1 MCLQVW
7 TDAQVHWVSKLQ
19 TINFTVDSQL
29 LRELGERLVGRQ
41 YIALAELVKNSFD
54 ADATR
59 VEIRIDDDSIEVS
72 DNGHGM
78 TADDFRDRWMRV
90 GSTHKVREQ
99 TSPVLKR
106 RLTGSKGVGRLAVQF
121 LASELELTS
130 VPHGHGVPQQSSRQ
144 ELFAMV
150 DWETA
155 VQAGEL
161 TEATAAYELREPDG
175 TVFPLQEPHGTT
187 VTLKRLK
194 HEWDPDEFQG
204 LAREIWFLQP
214 PFRSLTGESD
224 LKDGGFEVDLNSPDP
239 AAVNRF
245 NTQMSRIL
253 DLYTSRLIGRLM
265 PRGTPNIQEG
275 DADDRML
282 KRELRLSLELEGQV
296 TRPYKL
302 AVPVRGEDPCLID
315 SLDFEIRIY
324 TLQYRQPYGIS
335 VQQARDYM
343 AQWGGVHIYDAGFRI
358 PYAGPAADWLKLEFD
373 HAHRLTQ
380 SQLLPSDLNVHLGLN
395 HLPTN
400 SRVLG
405 VVNID
410 TSHEARM
417 VADNDMAQGQH
428 LQIQVSR
435 DRLVSNGAYYQLQDA
450 VRFAL
455 DYYATRLAA
464 RRLDERVSQ
473 QRVGVSS
480 HLVGNVWEVLD
491 KYEREIPPKVATEL
505 RTELDNTVESLREQA
520 DWTRNQ
526 SGLLG
531 AMATVGSTAIAFDH
545 QLNQQLRLLE
555 CYAETLDELV
565 EAKPD
570 ITESAG
576 PIAAN
581 IKDWIRGVRD
591 TRAIF
596 SPITDERNRTA
607 VERFRARPLVRSMA
621 DDLRPIL
628 RGVTVNVTDVDQE
641 VLLPNASYP
650 VWMAIFHNLM
660 MNASNAMLDSDTK
673 RIGVSSVVS
682 GRDRAIRVQD
692 TGVGID
698 LSKAENLFKP
708 LVRSLEISAE
718 RRALGFGGTGLGLAI
733 VRLLATDLGAT
744 VRFAKPD
751 TPYST
756 CFELTWREES

>member
-1 MCLQVW
+1 MHLVVW
-7 TDAQVHWVSKLQ
+7 TSYQMRRVSDLQ

-54 ADATR
+54 ADATK

-99 TSPVLKR
+99 VSPVLKR

-121 LASELELTS
+121 LASELEVTS
-130 VPHGHGVPQQSSRQ
+130 VPHGPGLPQQSFHQ

-161 TEATAAYELREPDG
+161 TQATAAYELRHSDG

-187 VTLKRLK
+187 VTLKKLK
-194 HEWDPDEFQG
+194 HEWNPDEFQN

-224 LKDGGFEVDLNSPDP
+224 LKDGGFEVDLSSPDP

-245 NTQMSRIL
+245 DTQMSRIL
-253 DLYTSRLIGRLM
+253 DLYTSRLVGRLM
-265 PRGTPNIQEG
+265 PKANSDQRP
-275 DADDRML
+275 L
-282 KRELRLSLELEGQV
+282 KRELKLSLELEGQV

-302 AVPVRGEDPCLID
+302 AVPVLGEDSCLID
-315 SLDFEIRIY
+315 SLDFEIRIF
-324 TLQYRQPYGIS
+324 TLQHRQPYGIG
-335 VQQARDYM
+335 VKQARDYM

-358 PYAGPAADWLKLEFD
+358 PYAGPAADWLNLEFD

-417 VADNDMAQGQH
+417 AADHDVAQGQH

-435 DRLVSNGAYYQLQDA
+435 DRLVSNGAYFQLRDA

-464 RRLDERVSQ
+464 QRLSEKASQ
-473 QRVGVSS
+473 QRVGASS
-480 HLVGNVWEVLD
+480 HLVSNVWDVLD
-491 KYEREIPPKVATEL
+491 KYESEIPPKVATEL
-505 RTELDNTVESLREQA
+505 RTELDKTVESLREHA
-520 DWTRNQ
+520 DWTRDQ

-545 QLNQQLRLLE
+545 QLNQQLSLLE
-555 CYAETLDELV
+555 CHAETLDELV
-565 EAKPD
+565 VASPD
-570 ITESAG
+570 INEV
-576 PIAAN
+576 IAPVIAD
-581 IKDWIRGVRD
+581 IKGWIRGVRD

-596 SPITDERNRTA
+596 SPITDERNRTT
-607 VERFRARPLVRSMA
+607 VTRFKARPLVQSMA
-621 DDLRPIL
+621 DDLRSIL
-628 RGVTVNVTDVDQE
+628 RGITVDVTDIDQKI
-641 VLLPNASYP
+641 LLPNASYP

-673 RIGVSSVVS
+673 RIGVSSSIS
-682 GRDRAIRVQD
+682 GRDRAIRFQD

-698 LSKAENLFKP
+698 LREAEGLFKP
-708 LVRSLEISAE
+708 LKRGLEISAE

-744 VRFAKPD
+744 VRFAQPEP
-751 TPYST
+751 PYST
-756 CFELTWREES
+756 CFELAWREEA

>member
-1 MCLQVW
+1 MYVQGEYEV
-7 TDAQVHWVSKLQ
+7 Q

-54 ADATR
+54 ADATK

-78 TADDFRDRWMRV
+78 TVDDFRGRWMRV

-130 VPHGHGVPQQSSRQ
+130 VPSGDRVSEQSSNQ

-150 DWETA
+150 DWDTA

-161 TEATAAYELREPDG
+161 TQATAAYELRRPDSSA
-175 TVFPLQEPHGTT
+175 FPLQEPHGTT
-187 VTLKRLK
+187 VILKQLK
-194 HEWDPDEFQG
+194 HEWDPEEFQN

-214 PFRSLTGESD
+214 PFRSLTGESS

-239 AAVNRF
+239 AAVGLF

-253 DLYTSRLIGRLM
+253 DLYTSRLVGRLM
-265 PRGTPNIQEG
+265 PRDNSGIPE
-275 DADDRML
+275 DDSDDRPL
-282 KRELRLSLELEGQV
+282 KREFKLSLELEGQV
-296 TRPYKL
+296 TRPYEF
-302 AVPVRGEDPCLID
+302 AVPVRGEDSCLID
-315 SLDFEIRIY
+315 SLDFEIRIF
-324 TLQYRQPYGIS
+324 TLQYRQPYGIG

-380 SQLLPSDLNVHLGLN
+380 SQLLPSGLNVHLGLN
-395 HLPTN
+395 YLPTN

-410 TSHEARM
+410 TSHEARIA
-417 VADNDMAQGQH
+417 ADNHVPQGQH

-435 DRLVSNGAYYQLQDA
+435 DRLVSNRAFSQLQDT
-450 VRFAL
+450 VRLAL

-464 RRLDERVSQ
+464 QRLAERASE
-473 QRVGVSS
+473 QRVGASG
-480 HLVGNVWEVLD
+480 HLVRNVWDVLD

-505 RTELDNTVESLREQA
+505 RTELDNTVESLREQS
-520 DWTRNQ
+520 DWTRRQ

-545 QLNQQLRLLE
+545 QLNQQLSLLE
-555 CYAETLDELV
+555 YHAETLDELV
-565 EAKPD
+565 GVDPEIREAV
-570 ITESAG
+570 A

-581 IKDWIRGVRD
+581 IKDWIRRVRD

-596 SPITDERNRTA
+596 SPIADERNRTSVA
-607 VERFRARPLVRSMA
+607 RYRAQPLIQSMA
-621 DDLRPIL
+621 DNLRSIL
-628 RGVTVNVTDVDQE
+628 RGITIDVAEVDPQ

-650 VWMAIFHNLM
+650 SWMAIFHNLM

-673 RIGVSSVVS
+673 RIGVSSTIS
-682 GRDRAIRVQD
+682 GRDRTIRLQD

-698 LSKAENLFKP
+698 LRDAERMFEP
-708 LVRSLEISAE
+708 LKRGLKISAE

-744 VRFAKPD
+744 VRFVKPD
-751 TPYST
+751 APYST
-756 CFELTWREES
+756 CFELAWREES

>member
-1 MCLQVW
+1 M
-7 TDAQVHWVSKLQ
+7 Q
-19 TINFTVDSQL
+19 TINFTVDSAL

-59 VEIRIDDDSIEVS
+59 VEIRIHDDSIEVS

-78 TADDFRDRWMRV
+78 TENDFTSRWMRV

-99 TSPVLKR
+99 TSPELKR

-130 VPHGHGVPQQSSRQ
+130 VPSTDRYSERSRNQ

-150 DWETA
+150 DWDAA

-161 TEATAAYELREPDG
+161 TQATAVYEMRQAGNAE
-175 TVFPLQEPHGTT
+175 FPLHEPHGTT
-187 VTLKRLK
+187 VTLRRLK
-194 HEWDPDEFQG
+194 HAWNPEEFQN

-214 PFRSLTGESD
+214 PFRSMTGESE
-224 LKDGGFEVDLNSPDP
+224 LEYGGFEVDLSSPDP
-239 AAVNRF
+239 TAVTLF
-245 NTQMSRIL
+245 NAQMARIL
-253 DLYTSRLIGRLM
+253 DLYTSRLVGRLR
-265 PRGTPNIQEG
+265 PRDGSE
-275 DADDRML
+275 DRPL
-282 KRELRLSLELEGQV
+282 KRELALSLELEGRVMQ
-296 TRPYKL
+296 PYRF
-302 AVPVRGEDPCLID
+302 AVPVRGDGPCLID
-315 SLDFEIRIY
+315 SLEFEIRIF
-324 TLQYRQPYGIS
+324 TLQYRQPYGIG
-335 VQQARDYM
+335 VQQAREYM
-343 AQWGGVHIYDAGFRI
+343 AEWGGVHIYDAGFRI
-358 PYAGPAADWLKLEFD
+358 PYAGPAADWLRLEFD

-380 SQLLPSDLNVHLGLN
+380 SQLLPPDLNVHLGLN

-410 TSHEARM
+410 TSREARM
-417 VADNDMAQGQH
+417 AEVNDIAQGHH

-435 DRLVSNGAYYQLQDA
+435 DRLVSNEAFYQLQDA

-464 RRLDERVSQ
+464 QRLIEKASQ
-473 QRVGVSS
+473 QRVGVSG
-480 HLVGNVWEVLD
+480 HLVSNVWDVLD
-491 KYEREIPPKVATEL
+491 KYESEIPAKVANEL
-505 RTELDNTVESLREQA
+505 KTELDKTVESLREQA
-520 DWTRNQ
+520 DWSRSQ

-545 QLNQQLRLLE
+545 QLHQQLNLLE
-555 CYAETLDELV
+555 YQADTLDNLGGATPETR
-565 EAKPD
+565 EAV
-570 ITESAG
+570 A

-581 IKDWIRGVRD
+581 IKDWIRGVRE

-607 VERFRARPLVRSMA
+607 VARFRARALVQSMA
-621 DDLRPIL
+621 DNLQSIL
-628 RGVTVNVTDVDQE
+628 RGVTVDVTEVDRE
-641 VLLPNASYP
+641 LLLPKASYP
-650 VWMAIFHNLM
+650 AWMAIFNNLL

-673 RIGVSSVVS
+673 RIAFLSTIS

-698 LSKAENLFKP
+698 LSSANDLFEP
-708 LVRSLEISAE
+708 LKRGLEI
-718 RRALGFGGTGLGLAI
+718 FY
-733 VRLLATDLGAT
+733 GAT
-744 VRFAKPD
+744 RARIWRHR
-751 TPYST
+751 TRT
-756 CFELTWREES
+756 CDRPAASH